1 MRKKDL
7 KARLPKKWPDHSTAK
22 IIRVAGK
29 KVLMILL
36 PEWRKDCPKTKDSY
50 TAITGLAHFVW
61 YEGFLTYYRKYDYWT
76 KESISWLDY
85 RSEVTADNFD
95 DKSYEQMR
103 RFLGYVGSLF
113 GVEQYEQETKLR
125 LKAKYHNN
133 KQKRIDDFMK
143 RETPALPKD
152 FRRWCTRKI
161 GKKVKINVKL
171 FQKTDKGMISRM
183 FWVERYKNSSGDF
196 KIQITEICRAFM
208 DDISGKWHQWY
219 YGQRYY
225 LAGRRQTFWDRK
237 GEAVINVL
245 PAKYFVYDNLDSLG
259 ISPAIASCI
268 RLMDGI
274 DDPEHVAIMA
284 NDSPE
289 YEQIVKLG
297 LTRLATQI
305 YSADGAS
312 KMTSRLK
319 CLPRHQL
326 DKLIKLNG
334 GEKTWEMLKTF
345 PKITDENL
353 KIFNGIKDTYKADK
367 ILDFWE
373 EDRLNLNHL
382 FTLWKNTG
390 GIIMP
395 TINKYN
401 DYIRMAG
408 QLGNTIT
415 DEIIYR
421 DKRWRERHDIY
432 LEEINRQRAAEEK
445 KAKKAQKEKWKA
457 IRRDYERNSKIFGW
471 QKDGYIVM
479 VPRSYG
485 EINEEGRRQHHCVG
499 SQDQYKVKMSLRKS
513 YIVFLRKAE
522 APNKPYYTIEVDENR
537 VIQYYAAYDRQP
549 DREAVKMILDKW
561 MKQVRKNFAKE
572 KKAEEIC
579 ATSHKTTSVAAG

>member
-7 KARLPKKWPDHSTAK
+7 KDRLPKKWPDHSTAK

-36 PEWRKDCPKTKDSY
+36 PEWRKDCPKIEDSY
-50 TAITGLAHFVW
+50 TPITGLAHFVW

-85 RSEVTADNFD
+85 RSVLTADNFD

-113 GVEQYEQETKLR
+113 GVEQYEQETKWR

-161 GKKVKINVKL
+161 GKKAKINVKL

-312 KMTSRLK
+312 KMASRLK

-432 LEEINRQRAAEEK
+432 LGEINRQQAAEEK

-561 MKQVRKNFAKE
+561 MKQVKKNFAKE
-572 KKAEEIC
+572 KKAEKIC